1 MGAEA
6 AMLSGATDSV
16 KSLAGT
22 PIKVAGG
29 VMNLIEAGKQAEA
42 KRAADRAA
50 EEAVARAKQE
60 QETNFLG
67 ALQVPT
73 EAYNQALRENTAQ
86 QMQALGAL
94 QEAGPR
100 ELAGG
105 VGRVNAVANNQA
117 NDVTNQL
124 ADRLYNLN
132 LAQANEQGQTA
143 DAMARLY
150 LGQAE
155 GAQKASM
162 AANLAEMGLKQGALS
177 SFGGAF
183 TGGVDALTNTYPQ
196 GKQAEAVMTQ
206 VPQMQGVVTPT
217 TQAPMMPN
225 TQLQGFASPE
235 IQKMLQM
242 LMSNPQMMR

>member
-1 MGAEA
+1 MGAGA
-6 AMLSGATDSV
+6 SGAASGAA
-16 KSLAGT
+16 AGT
-22 PIKVAGG
+22 SVMPGWGTAIGAVAGG
-29 VMNLIEAGKQAEA
+29 TMSLIEASKQAAA
-42 KRAADRAA
+42 KNAADRAA
-50 EEAVARAKQE
+50 QEAVARAEQE

-143 DAMARLY
+143 DAMAKISLER
-150 LGQAE
+150 AM
-155 GAQKASM
+155 GAQKAAM
-162 AANLAEMGLKQGALS
+162 AAQLAQTQALS
-177 SFGGAF
+177 SGAQSFGSGISA
-183 TGGVDALTNTYPQ
+183 GEN
-196 GKQAEAVMTQ
+196 
-206 VPQMQGVVTPT
+206 
-217 TQAPMMPN
+217 
-225 TQLQGFASPE
+225 
-235 IQKMLQM
+235 
-242 LMSNPQMMR
+242 

>member
-1 MGAEA
+1 M
-6 AMLSGATDSV
+6 S
-16 KSLAGT
+16 
-22 PIKVAGG
+22 
-29 VMNLIEAGKQAEA
+29 LIEASKQAAA
-42 KRAADRAA
+42 KNAADRAA
-50 EEAVARAKQE
+50 QEAVARAEQE

-143 DAMARLY
+143 DAMAKISLER
-150 LGQAE
+150 AM
-155 GAQKASM
+155 GAQKAAM
-162 AANLAEMGLKQGALS
+162 AAQLAQTQALS
-177 SFGGAF
+177 SGAQSFGSGISA
-183 TGGVDALTNTYPQ
+183 GEN
-196 GKQAEAVMTQ
+196 
-206 VPQMQGVVTPT
+206 
-217 TQAPMMPN
+217 
-225 TQLQGFASPE
+225 
-235 IQKMLQM
+235 
-242 LMSNPQMMR
+242 